1 LLLLLPLLLLNMP
14 ALPSNKS
21 RRKGVTP
28 IKKPNPDNVWQ
39 RTLAVMG
46 LEPLSATSSDTS
58 TSTSKAVATT
68 SIATTAEPGGMAAPT
83 PAPELTQ
90 GSKKKLTILDLPVEA
105 QKDIFK
111 HVSTVCMGQNRGIQL
126 GA

>member
-1 LLLLLPLLLLNMP
+1 MP
-14 ALPSNKS
+14 AHPNNKS

-28 IKKPNPDNVWQ
+28 IKKLDPDHVWR

-46 LEPLSATSSDTS
+46 LEPLSSSSNTSGN
-58 TSTSKAVATT
+58 KAVA
-68 SIATTAEPGGMAAPT
+68 ATDTATADQDPGGMAAPT

-105 QKDIFK
+105 QKEILK
-111 HVSTVCMGQNRGIQL
+111 HVSSVCMARNGGIEL

>member
-1 LLLLLPLLLLNMP
+1 VRLALTLLLNMP

-46 LEPLSATSSDTS
+46 LEPLSASSS
-58 TSTSKAVATT
+58 SSNTSTSKAVAAAST
-68 SIATTAEPGGMAAPT
+68 STATADPGGMAAPT

-90 GSKKKLTILDLPVEA
+90 GSQKKLTILDLPVEA

-111 HVSTVCMGQNRGIQL
+111 HVSPVCMGRNRGIQL